1 MLAKHAEEIHLK
13 VPFKENDVEIKKSW
27 LETKLKDKRN
37 PLMIQDPTFKARE
50 DFFMANFRQDRFEKF
65 VKNDHI
71 EEFFDNID
79 RVYIVQRI
87 CKSAYFGAS
96 DGKMKSLDDQTGSA
110 ERGPVDDQTEPAEE
124 NPSVDKTEEVDVG
137 LEKLILILT

>member
-1 MLAKHAEEIHLK
+1 MRALWLCACFYFQRPPIKRHFVLIHAPWSVLAKHAEEMHLK

-71 EEFFDNID
+71 E
-79 RVYIVQRI
+79 
-87 CKSAYFGAS
+87 
-96 DGKMKSLDDQTGSA
+96 
-110 ERGPVDDQTEPAEE
+110 
-124 NPSVDKTEEVDVG
+124 
-137 LEKLILILT
+137 